1 MCTLNVLQ
9 PEYMLQNRIRNAMKD
24 YKSYVTKFYAIN
36 EVQIMGRRDDYIYD
50 NQPPKLQYAAVISV
64 IIILVAVIFA
74 GIYFFVRRDRDA
86 NSPGY
91 NILNREETNHTDGDL
106 EDSLNGEEM
115 AGSDYS
121 FQSTS
126 ESEDILE
133 DPQNTANQLTTE
145 LGAEVDLVKILTAEG
160 VAETAEQT
168 IGIDVSK
175 YQGNID
181 WVKVADTGI
190 DFAMIRV
197 GYRTMEKG
205 EIIEDSSAR
214 YNLQEATANGIKVG
228 AYFFSTAITESEA
241 IEEAEWTADFISQ
254 YKITY
259 PVAYN
264 CEGFENAK
272 SRQYNLTKE
281 ERTDF
286 AKVFLNQ
293 IYDCGYTP
301 MFYAS
306 KNELTNDSKWIASEL
321 EKSYKIWVS
330 WYPEAPFPDTPDAEY
345 AGLHAM
351 WQYTNN
357 GTIQGID
364 EPVDINV
371 AYFGYEGE
379 NSAQSNTAPE
389 RVEADVEAGHQF
401 KDVEETVTA
410 KEATNL
416 RNVPSQG
423 DDSTVML
430 TLYNG
435 QTAIRTGISSS
446 GWSRVILNGETYYA
460 VSSLLTT
467 DLTVK
472 TPEPAAPSVTDTPEN
487 TTSGDGIKTVFSPC
501 DETVMPKMEVNLRTI
516 PSVTDPDSIVV
527 ATAKFGETFKR
538 TGINTDYGWSRVEY
552 NGQTLYCVSS
562 YIYVYELSEE

>member
-1 MCTLNVLQ
+1 
-9 PEYMLQNRIRNAMKD
+9 MK
-24 YKSYVTKFYAIN
+24 S
-36 EVQIMGRRDDYIYD
+36 RDDYIWD
-50 NQPPKLQYAAVISV
+50 EKPSKLQYAAVLSV
-64 IIILVAVIFA
+64 IIILLAVLFA
-74 GIYFFVRRDRDA
+74 GIYFCVRRYEDA
-86 NSPGY
+86 NSPGS
-91 NILNREETNHTDGDL
+91 NVLTEEEANHTDGAL
-106 EDSLNGEEM
+106 NGSINGEEIVC
-115 AGSDYS
+115 
-121 FQSTS
+121 S
-126 ESEDILE
+126 ESSNQSPSEGKEALE
-133 DPQNTANQLTTE
+133 DPQSTANQLATE
-145 LGAEVDLVKILTAEG
+145 LGAEVDLVEILTAEG

-181 WVKVADTGI
+181 WARVADAGI

-205 EIIEDSSAR
+205 EIVEDSSAR

-241 IEEAEWTADFISQ
+241 IEEAKWTSEFISP

-264 CEGFENAK
+264 CEGFENTK

-281 ERTDF
+281 ERTSL
-286 AKVFLNQ
+286 AKAFLNQ

-306 KNELTNDSKWIASEL
+306 KNELINDSKWIASEL
-321 EKSYKIWVS
+321 EKSYKVWVS
-330 WYPEAPFPDTPDAEY
+330 WYPSVPYPDTPDADY

-357 GTIQGID
+357 GTIEGID
-364 EPVDINV
+364 YPVDINV

-379 NSAQSNTAPE
+379 NIAQSSTAPE
-389 RVEADVEAGHQF
+389 RVEANVEAGHQF
-401 KDVEETVTA
+401 SDVEETVTA

-416 RNVPSQG
+416 RNIPSQG

-435 QTAIRTGISSS
+435 QTATRTGVSTS

-467 DLTVK
+467 DLTVR
-472 TPEPAAPSVTDTPEN
+472 TLEPAAPPVTSTPEN
-487 TTSGDGIKTVFSPC
+487 TTSGDGIKTVFTAC

-516 PSVTDPDSIVV
+516 PSVTDPNSIVV

-538 TGINTDYGWSRVEY
+538 TGINIDHGWSRVEY

-562 YIYVYELSEE
+562 YIYVYE